1 MADEKQSKK
10 ALKRKARRLRRE
22 QEAAE
27 WDKHMVLE
35 PRQLKNLLDF
45 LDGRLG
51 EERCEHSLRLT
62 ADWAA
67 AAGVEWERLEGSV
80 LHFGGGCDCE
90 VLANVDPETRVDTW
104 PRYMQLVTSSG

>member
-10 ALKRKARRLRRE
+10 ELKRKARRLRRE

-35 PRQLKNLLDF
+35 PAQLKNLLDF

-51 EERCEHSLRLT
+51 EERCEHSLRF
-62 ADWAA
+62 DR
-67 AAGVEWERLEGSV
+67 RLGRSGRCRMGASRGIGSA
-80 LHFGGGCDCE
+80 LRGRLRLRG
-90 VLANVDPETRVDTW
+90 AR
-104 PRYMQLVTSSG
+104 